1 VRRID
6 AVPQW
11 GTQSIYSKQQ
21 PPCQMPASFESPCW
35 EACSTE
41 SLGPRFAKE
50 LRGDGTTE
58 EVRRSADRAQ
68 IELTDRGVAHRLL
81 DHAFMKG
88 HRATGSKTTAM
99 VKEATKR
106 KVLACGKSV
115 GLVQGIARMSEEG
128 HVDVLFHVA

>member
-1 VRRID
+1 MNCATMARTSR
-6 AVPQW
+6 
-11 GTQSIYSKQQ
+11 
-21 PPCQMPASFESPCW
+21 C
-35 EACSTE
+35 
-41 SLGPRFAKE
+41 
-50 LRGDGTTE
+50 
-58 EVRRSADRAQ
+58 RSADRGQ

-88 HRATGSKTTAM
+88 HRKATAM
-99 VKEATKR
+99 MKEAAKR